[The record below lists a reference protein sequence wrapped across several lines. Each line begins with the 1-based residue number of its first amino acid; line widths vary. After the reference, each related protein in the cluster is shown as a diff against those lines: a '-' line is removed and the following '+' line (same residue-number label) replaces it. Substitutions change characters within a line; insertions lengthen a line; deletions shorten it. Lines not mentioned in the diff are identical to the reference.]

1 MHVLEESGMILEA
14 GHWVVR
20 QACSFVARL
29 MQQGLIAT
37 DRFSISINI
46 SPRQFRQAN
55 FVARIAAAIEEYK
68 IPTPCLK
75 LEITE
80 SIMIHNISDTVEK
93 MNELRDMGISFAIDD
108 FGTGYSSLSYLKRL
122 PVDLLKID
130 QSFISDCTHD
140 SNDAEIVRAIIAMAR
155 SLNMELIAE
164 GVETA
169 EQLAF
174 LQQQDCH
181 TYQGYYFSR
190 AVAEPAF
197 CQLLEQMPVQAV

>member
-1 MHVLEESGMILEA
+1 MILEA
-14 GHWVVR
+14 GHWVAR
-20 QACSFVARL
+20 QACDFIARL
-29 MQQGLIAT
+29 IKRGLI
-37 DRFSISINI
+37 DIGQFSLSINI
-46 SPRQFRQAN
+46 SPRQFSQPN
-55 FVARIAAAIEEYK
+55 FVAQIAAAIKEHQ
-68 IPTPCLK
+68 IPTQCLK

-80 SIMIHNISDTVEK
+80 GIVIHNINDTVEK
-93 MNELRDMGISFAIDD
+93 MNELRGIGIRFAIDD

-122 PVDLLKID
+122 PLDLLKID
-130 QSFISDCTHD
+130 QSFIRDCTHD

-155 SLNMELIAE
+155 SLKLELIAE

-190 AVAEPAF
+190 AVTETAF
-197 CQLLEQMPVQAV
+197 CQLLVSTSA